1 VFRYFS
7 ATYNSSYLLNTNP
20 LSQADAAAYCRQ
32 QGGHLV
38 SWSDTSEQA
47 EVETY
52 FIDSNQLLIPQLDSY
67 WIGAAASATGTFNRW
82 PNFRWAPGLVAHS

>member
-1 VFRYFS
+1 MFRYYS
-7 ATYNSSYLLNTNP
+7 ATYNSSYLLNTN
-20 LSQADAAAYCRQ
+20 LLDFTAAELYCRR

-67 WIGAAASATGTFNRW
+67 WIGAYAAASGTFNLW
-82 PNFRWAPGLVAHS
+82 PNFR